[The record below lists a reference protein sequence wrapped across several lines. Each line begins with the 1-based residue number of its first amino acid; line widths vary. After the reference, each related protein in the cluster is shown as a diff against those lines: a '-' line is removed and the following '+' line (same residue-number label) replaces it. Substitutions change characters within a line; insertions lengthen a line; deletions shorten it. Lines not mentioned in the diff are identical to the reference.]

1 MNILT
6 LESSSL
12 SASVCITEDTKLLAQ
27 SFQNC
32 GLTHSAT
39 LLPMIDHIMT
49 SAQMTLA
56 DIDVIAC
63 VTGPGSFTGVR
74 IGVSTA
80 KGIADAKNIPCV
92 GVSSLAGAAWNV
104 APLTDRLIC
113 PVMDARRGQLY
124 NALFD
129 YTGGAL
135 HRLTPDRAISLED
148 LAAEKMKENKIFTSS
163 EENLDI
169 RYGKLKTDH
178 EGLTK
183 QYTEAQTLIEELKK
197 SSKGNE
203 GLQTKLAEYEAKITE
218 LQKELADEKLAS
230 AIKVGLLSEKA
241 TDIDYLTFKLKES
254 GELELD
260 DKEQIKGW
268 SDKVDDLKKR
278 FPNQFESASKNKI
291 VPNKLNDGKHDD
303 SIEPKNLAEAL
314 KNQYEPNN

>member
-1 MNILT
+1 MTIQEL
-6 LESSSL
+6 LKES
-12 SASVCITEDTKLLAQ
+12 
-27 SFQNC
+27 
-32 GLTHSAT
+32 GLTDEQIKS
-39 LLPMIDHIMT
+39 
-49 SAQMTLA
+49 
-56 DIDVIAC
+56 
-63 VTGPGSFTGVR
+63 
-74 IGVSTA
+74 
-80 KGIADAKNIPCV
+80 
-92 GVSSLAGAAWNV
+92 
-104 APLTDRLIC
+104 
-113 PVMDARRGQLY
+113 
-124 NALFD
+124 
-129 YTGGAL
+129 
-135 HRLTPDRAISLED
+135 IS
-148 LAAEKMKENKIFTSS
+148 EKMKENKIFTSS

-203 GLQTKLAEYEAKITE
+203 GLQTKVAEYEAKVTE
-218 LQKELADEKLAS
+218 LQKELADEKIAS

>member
-1 MNILT
+1 MTIQEL
-6 LESSSL
+6 LKES
-12 SASVCITEDTKLLAQ
+12 
-27 SFQNC
+27 
-32 GLTHSAT
+32 GLTDEQIKT
-39 LLPMIDHIMT
+39 
-49 SAQMTLA
+49 
-56 DIDVIAC
+56 
-63 VTGPGSFTGVR
+63 
-74 IGVSTA
+74 
-80 KGIADAKNIPCV
+80 
-92 GVSSLAGAAWNV
+92 
-104 APLTDRLIC
+104 
-113 PVMDARRGQLY
+113 
-124 NALFD
+124 
-129 YTGGAL
+129 
-135 HRLTPDRAISLED
+135 IS
-148 LAAEKMKENKIFTSS
+148 EKMKENKIFTSS

-203 GLQTKLAEYEAKITE
+203 GLQTKVAEYEAKVTE

>member
-1 MNILT
+1 MTIQEL
-6 LESSSL
+6 LKES
-12 SASVCITEDTKLLAQ
+12 
-27 SFQNC
+27 
-32 GLTHSAT
+32 GLTDEQIKT
-39 LLPMIDHIMT
+39 
-49 SAQMTLA
+49 
-56 DIDVIAC
+56 
-63 VTGPGSFTGVR
+63 
-74 IGVSTA
+74 
-80 KGIADAKNIPCV
+80 
-92 GVSSLAGAAWNV
+92 
-104 APLTDRLIC
+104 
-113 PVMDARRGQLY
+113 
-124 NALFD
+124 
-129 YTGGAL
+129 
-135 HRLTPDRAISLED
+135 IS
-148 LAAEKMKENKIFTSS
+148 EKMKENKIFTSS

-203 GLQTKLAEYEAKITE
+203 GLQTKLAEYEAKVTE

>member
-1 MNILT
+1 MTIQEILK
-6 LESSSL
+6 E
-12 SASVCITEDTKLLAQ
+12 
-27 SFQNC
+27 N
-32 GLTHSAT
+32 GLTDEQIKT
-39 LLPMIDHIMT
+39 
-49 SAQMTLA
+49 
-56 DIDVIAC
+56 
-63 VTGPGSFTGVR
+63 
-74 IGVSTA
+74 
-80 KGIADAKNIPCV
+80 
-92 GVSSLAGAAWNV
+92 
-104 APLTDRLIC
+104 
-113 PVMDARRGQLY
+113 
-124 NALFD
+124 
-129 YTGGAL
+129 
-135 HRLTPDRAISLED
+135 IS
-148 LAAEKMKENKIFTSS
+148 EKMKENKIFTSS

-183 QYTEAQTLIEELKK
+183 QYTEAQSLIEELKK

-203 GLQTKLAEYEAKITE
+203 GLQTKVAEYEAKVTE

>member
-1 MNILT
+1 MTIQ
-6 LESSSL
+6 E
-12 SASVCITEDTKLLAQ
+12 LLKE
-27 SFQNC
+27 N
-32 GLTHSAT
+32 GLTDEQIKT
-39 LLPMIDHIMT
+39 
-49 SAQMTLA
+49 
-56 DIDVIAC
+56 
-63 VTGPGSFTGVR
+63 
-74 IGVSTA
+74 
-80 KGIADAKNIPCV
+80 
-92 GVSSLAGAAWNV
+92 
-104 APLTDRLIC
+104 
-113 PVMDARRGQLY
+113 
-124 NALFD
+124 
-129 YTGGAL
+129 
-135 HRLTPDRAISLED
+135 IS
-148 LAAEKMKENKIFTSS
+148 EKMKENKIFTSS

-183 QYTEAQTLIEELKK
+183 QYTEAQSLIEELKK

-203 GLQTKLAEYEAKITE
+203 GLQTKVAEYEAKVTE

>member
-1 MNILT
+1 MTIQEL
-6 LESSSL
+6 LKES
-12 SASVCITEDTKLLAQ
+12 
-27 SFQNC
+27 
-32 GLTHSAT
+32 GLTDEQIKT
-39 LLPMIDHIMT
+39 
-49 SAQMTLA
+49 
-56 DIDVIAC
+56 
-63 VTGPGSFTGVR
+63 
-74 IGVSTA
+74 
-80 KGIADAKNIPCV
+80 
-92 GVSSLAGAAWNV
+92 
-104 APLTDRLIC
+104 
-113 PVMDARRGQLY
+113 
-124 NALFD
+124 
-129 YTGGAL
+129 
-135 HRLTPDRAISLED
+135 IS
-148 LAAEKMKENKIFTSS
+148 EKMKENKIFTSS